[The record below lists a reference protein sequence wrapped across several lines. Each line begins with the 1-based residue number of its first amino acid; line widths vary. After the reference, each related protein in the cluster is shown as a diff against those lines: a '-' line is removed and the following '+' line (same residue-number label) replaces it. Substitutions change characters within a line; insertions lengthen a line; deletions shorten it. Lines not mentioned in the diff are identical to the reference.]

1 MWVWILQTFLWMP
14 PEPMS
19 RVGIYLLPGE
29 AADTLRV
36 FARIPRDELVVRNR
50 HALFELRVRVK
61 DGKGK
66 PLREAFYQQS
76 FVVSDTLA
84 LLTRSY
90 NLVLARRDRYRVE
103 VEGWDAL
110 TSRALWGYRFELAG
124 TPENASVWLSTP
136 IPADTLQILRFPVY
150 TSRDPRFLIYWEG
163 RSDSLPAVFR
173 VLQGNVVVLEDHV
186 TFRQS
191 PTALRFPLK
200 NFPNGLFVLE
210 VRSGNPAQVRTTPF
224 YVFRFDHMSDREL
237 RMTVELLRYVMD
249 DHAVRAFQEAPPDR
263 RAAVWDSLWATLDP
277 DPTTPMNE
285 IRDRFEAKILYVNHA
300 FRYANIPGVLTDRGR
315 TYLKFGPPDEIDRHP
330 FDFDS
335 VPYEIWY
342 YEQPVRRVFYFVD
355 RKGIGDYV
363 LVDPQRF
370 DLFRP

>member
-1 MWVWILQTFLWMP
+1 MWVSVLLSFLWMP
-14 PEPMS
+14 PEPMD
-19 RVGIYLLPGE
+19 RVGIYLLPAAEGE
-29 AADTLRV
+29 TLRV
-36 FARIPRDELVVRNR
+36 LARIPRDELVARDR

-61 DGKGK
+61 DGQGR
-66 PLREAFYQQS
+66 PLREAFFQQS
-76 FVVSDTLA
+76 FVTTDSLA
-84 LLTRSY
+84 LLTRTY
-90 NLVLARRDRYRVE
+90 DLMVARRERYRVE

-110 TSRALWGYRFELAG
+110 TDRSLWAYRFDLAG
-124 TPENASVWLSTP
+124 TPEHASRWVSTP
-136 IPADTLQILRFPVY
+136 IPADTPQSMRFPVY
-150 TSRDPRFLIYWEG
+150 TVHDPRFLIYWG
-163 RSDSLPAVFR
+163 GQADSLPVIFR
-173 VLQGNVVVLEDHV
+173 VRRGDATVLEDRV
-186 TFRQS
+186 VLRQS
-191 PTALRFPLK
+191 PTALRFPL
-200 NFPNGLFVLE
+200 NHFPNGLFVLDVQPE
-210 VRSGNPAQVRTTPF
+210 GTEQVRSTSF
-224 YVFRFDHMSDREL
+224 YVFRFDRMSDREL

-249 DHAVRAFQEAPPDR
+249 DHAVRAFQDASAEHR
-263 RAAVWDSLWATLDP
+263 GAVWDSLWATLDP
-277 DPTTPMNE
+277 DPTTPVNE
-285 IRDRFEAKILYVNHA
+285 VRDRFEARILYVNHA